1 MQVFSGIYL
10 NFAGLAAVVEKTG
23 FLQKL
28 LTCFRGGFEGMV
40 CDFGILRAAT
50 VASMTA
56 LPRSSDAV
64 LAAYERGGVYGI
76 AVAEATKQQRVAVAR
91 TTSELVVT
99 SGRLRAAPAK
109 RLTTLQKPTEAPQ

>member
-1 MQVFSGIYL
+1 MV
-10 NFAGLAAVVEKTG
+10 AKTG

-76 AVAEATKQQRVAVAR
+76 AVAEATKQQWVAVAR
-91 TTSELVVT
+91 TTGELVVT
-99 SGRLRAAPAK
+99 GGRLRAASDAA
-109 RLTTLQKPTEAPQ
+109 RVSAGAVRGLLRPTCAVAQPPHRHR